1 MSNLKLTTLYLDKD
15 VVKKC
20 EEKLI
25 KHMGETAKGST
36 AALVRT
42 LLYIFANDP
51 KTSPIVY
58 DMVKENY
65 TYNTLKNKRSKL

>member
-1 MSNLKLTTLYLDKD
+1 MENLVLTTLYLDKN
-15 VVKKC
+15 VLEQCNNKLVKN
-20 EEKLI
+20 
-25 KHMGETAKGST
+25 MGETAKGST

-65 TYNTLKNKRSKL
+65 TYSALKNKRSKL

>member
-1 MSNLKLTTLYLDKD
+1 MSNLILTTLYLDKD

-65 TYNTLKNKRSKL
+65 TYSTLKNKRSKL

>member
-1 MSNLKLTTLYLDKD
+1 MYLDKD

-20 EEKLI
+20 EEKLTQHI
-25 KHMGETAKGST
+25 GETAKGST

-42 LLYIFANDP
+42 LLLIFANEP
-51 KTSPIVY
+51 NTSPIVY

-65 TYNTLKNKRSKL
+65 TQCTIRNKRSKL